1 MISRAF
7 IPPWS
12 LAMTKPETLGPDT
25 SRKEAGTL
33 VSRYNFTGK
42 QFCTSHSGIQ
52 QKIIKIFFRFESPDL
67 SLRYFISI
75 FFSTPALSRDSGP
88 WHWRWITNSCHGA
101 FLRATTTPSRVGFM
115 KASNSG
121 SLKISRL
128 CSRMASVHPGT
139 IST

>member
-12 LAMTKPETLGPDT
+12 LVITKPETLGPDT

-42 QFCTSHSGIQ
+42 QFCTSHSEIQ
-52 QKIIKIFFRFESPDL
+52 QKIIKIFFRFAPPDL
-67 SLRYFISI
+67 SPRYFISI
-75 FFSTPALSRDSGP
+75 FFSSPALPRDSGP
-88 WHWRWITNSCHGA
+88 LHWRWITNSHCD

-121 SLKISRL
+121 SPKINRL